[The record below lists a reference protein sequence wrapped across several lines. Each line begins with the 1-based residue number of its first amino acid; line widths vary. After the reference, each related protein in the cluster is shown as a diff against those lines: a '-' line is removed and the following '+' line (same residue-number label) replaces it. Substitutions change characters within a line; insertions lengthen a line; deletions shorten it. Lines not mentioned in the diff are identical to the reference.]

1 MKRALFFLTIVATYI
16 SSCKTGDAKP
26 ASSADN
32 STQVDS
38 LPGQCPYLAKDNKD
52 NVVISW
58 VRAKNDTS
66 NIFCYSVSNDEG
78 KTFNAAIE
86 IPTSTNI
93 EPHSENLPKIIYKPS
108 GEIMAL
114 WGAANPNPKNKY
126 SGLVYY
132 SKSFDDGK
140 TWSAASPLVN
150 DQNSFD
156 QRYYDVARLQN
167 GEIGIIWLD
176 NRKTT
181 NKDGSALY
189 FASTNGREGFTPGKL
204 ISQPCCQCCRTDLFV
219 DTHGQVHVLYRGI
232 IQDSIR
238 DMVHI
243 VSIDGGRNFSQ
254 PERISKDNWV
264 LNACPHTGPSMTEN
278 KEGIHFAWF
287 TGGKNKGCFY
297 NRSTDNGV
305 SFSTPEN
312 ISAMGSHPQMATQAD
327 GNLIITW
334 DETLKT
340 DTSINKRIG
349 IEKRNQQGK
358 YLSKKFIT
366 PDSGSSG
373 YPVVTTLDG
382 NKCLVAYTS
391 KKGKNTFVNYQVIEL

>member
-1 MKRALFFLTIVATYI
+1 MKSFLFLFTIVTVCF
-16 SSCKTGDAKP
+16 SSCKTSDDKP
-26 ASSADN
+26 AVLPDN
-32 STQVDS
+32 STQIDS
-38 LPGQCPYLAKDNKD
+38 VPGQCPYLAKDNKG
-52 NVVISW
+52 NVVMSW
-58 VRAKNDTS
+58 VRSRNDTS
-66 NIFCYSVSNDEG
+66 NIFCYAVSTDQG
-78 KTFNAAIE
+78 KTFGQGIE
-86 IPTSTNI
+86 IPSSTNI

-132 SKSFDDGK
+132 SQSFDEGK
-140 TWSAASPLVN
+140 TWTASSPLVN

-156 QRYYDVARLQN
+156 QRYYDVAMLQN

-181 NKDGSALY
+181 NKEGSALY
-189 FASTNGREGFTPGKL
+189 FTATNDRSGFAPGKL

-243 VSIDGGRNFSQ
+243 VSADGGKNFSRPQ
-254 PERISKDNWV
+254 RISKDNWV
-264 LNACPHTGPSMTEN
+264 LNACPHTGPTMTEN
-278 KEGIHFAWF
+278 SEGIHFAWF

-297 NRSTDNGV
+297 NHSTDNGL
-305 SFSTPEN
+305 SFTTPEN
-312 ISAMGSHPQMATQAD
+312 ISTMGSHPQMASIAD
-327 GNLIITW
+327 GNIVITW

-349 IEKRNQQGK
+349 IQIRNNQGK
-358 YLSKKFIT
+358 YLLKKYIT
-366 PDSGSSG
+366 PDSQSSS
-373 YPVVTTLDG
+373 YPVITSLDN
-382 NKCLVAYTS
+382 NKCLVAYS
-391 KKGKNTFVNYQVIEL
+391 RKQGRNTFVSYQLVEL

>member
-1 MKRALFFLTIVATYI
+1 MKPLVFALIIAAIFF
-16 SSCKTGDAKP
+16 SSCHTGSQQKADETGDFI
-26 ASSADN
+26 
-32 STQVDS
+32 QIDS
-38 LPGQCPYLAKDNKD
+38 LPGQSPYLAKDNLG
-52 NVVISW
+52 NVVMSW
-58 VRAKNDTS
+58 VRSTNDTS
-66 NIFCYSVSNDEG
+66 NIFCYALSHDQG
-78 KTFNAAIE
+78 KSFGPAIE
-86 IPTSTNI
+86 IPSSKNI
-93 EPHSENLPKIIYKPS
+93 EPHSENLPKIIYKPT

-132 SKSFDDGK
+132 SQSFDQGK
-140 TWSAASPLVN
+140 SWTASSPLVK
-150 DQNSFD
+150 DTGSYD
-156 QRYYDVARLQN
+156 QRYYDVAMLNN

-181 NKDGSALY
+181 HNQGSGLY
-189 FASTNGREGFTPGKL
+189 FASTNGNAGFEEGRL

-243 VSIDGGRNFSQ
+243 ISTDDGKHFSLPQ
-254 PERISKDNWV
+254 RISNDNWV

-297 NRSTDNGV
+297 NRSTDNGL
-305 SFSTPEN
+305 SFSAPES
-312 ISAMGSHPQMATQAD
+312 ISDMGSHPQMASMTD
-327 GNLIITW
+327 GSLVITW
-334 DETLKT
+334 DETIKT

-349 IEKRNQQGK
+349 IQKRSQQGK
-358 YLSKKFIT
+358 EVLKKFIT
-366 PDSGSSG
+366 PGSGSSSF
-373 YPVVTTLDG
+373 PVLTALND
-382 NKCLVAYTS
+382 NKCLVAYTMKRG
-391 KKGKNTFVNYQVIEL
+391 KKTFVSYQVVN